1 MSWTHYL
8 KWVRLILNINTTM
21 RQCSWVGLYS
31 IQEEKDEEDEGRI
44 LFREQFARE
53 TLPTGYCLEKYLS
66 FGDFPV

>member
-8 KWVRLILNINTTM
+8 KWIRLILNINTTM
-21 RQCSWVGLYS
+21 RQCSWVGLCS
-31 IQEEKDEEDEGRI
+31 IQEEKDEEDERRI

-53 TLPTGYCLEKYLS
+53 TFPTGYCLEKYLS